1 MKDAL
6 KVLSVFL
13 VSILMSGCVL
23 TIADEI
29 TISKLREMCEKIGSK
44 PHIYRTYG
52 ISGDAFVKCINGD
65 ELDVKDYKKVTQKGN
80 S

>member
-1 MKDAL
+1 MKDIL

-29 TISKLREMCEKIGSK
+29 TISKLNEMCEKIGSK

-52 ISGDAFVKCINGD
+52 ISGDTFVKCINGD